1 MSEIALRSWRVAATH
16 RALPEPCWA
25 PVLGLA
31 SQVAP
36 VVKDHLLSRRC
47 KRSELDP
54 WVGKIPWRR
63 AQQPTPGFL
72 PGGSTWTEEPGGL
85 QSMGSQR
92 GRHDWDL
99 ARAGSGPRVT
109 GSLGQRTQRWTWLRF
124 LGPTLLSDCHSH
136 SRLTAGLHHLD

>member
-16 RALPEPCWA
+16 RVLPEPCWA

-72 PGGSTWTEEPGGL
+72 PGEPMDGGAWLAPVHGVTKSWT
-85 QSMGSQR
+85 Q
-92 GRHDWDL
+92 
-99 ARAGSGPRVT
+99 
-109 GSLGQRTQRWTWLRF
+109 
-124 LGPTLLSDCHSH
+124 LSN
-136 SRLTAGLHHLD
+136 